1 MVNKILLATA
11 VADILFLITGAAQL
25 AFALIV
31 KNVMNEESVEGMQA
45 ARNLLYQ
52 RFPLQAG
59 IINAIIIFVTF
70 VITLPGLITPA
81 RSWLKLSGI
90 LITVCGLFT
99 LCIGIFLWILT
110 LRTKEDFLAIWIAQ
124 PPAVQD
130 LMQTAFECCGY
141 FNSTSPAFVT
151 NPSCPSPAAAALMRG
166 CSAPVGSFA
175 NIFIDDVFTAVFGMV
190 GVDALL
196 ILCIACLLKDRKER
210 ERYRHIDEK
219 TGYTGI

>member
-52 RFPLQAG
+52 
-59 IINAIIIFVTF
+59 
-70 VITLPGLITPA
+70 
-81 RSWLKLSGI
+81 SWLKLSGI

-99 LCIGIFLWILT
+99 LC
-110 LRTKEDFLAIWIAQ
+110 IAQ

>member
-1 MVNKILLATA
+1 MVNKILVTTA
-11 VADILFLITGAAQL
+11 VADFLFLATGAAQL

-31 KNVMNEESVEGMQA
+31 KNVMNEDAVEGMQA

-59 IINAIIIFVTF
+59 IINAIAIFVTF
-70 VITLPGLITPA
+70 LVTLPGLITPA
-81 RSWLKLSGI
+81 RAWLKLSGA
-90 LITVCGLFT
+90 LITFCGLFT
-99 LCIGIFLWILT
+99 LCIGIFLWVLT
-110 LRTKEDFLAIWIAQ
+110 LRTKEDFFPIWMAQ
-124 PPAVQD
+124 EPRVQD
-130 LMQTAFECCGY
+130 LMQTTFECCGY
-141 FNSTSPAFVT
+141 INSTSPAFVT
-151 NPSCPSPAAAALMRG
+151 NPLCPSPAAAALMRG
-166 CSAPVGSFA
+166 CSAPVASFA

-196 ILCIACLLKDRKER
+196 VMAIACLLKDRKER